1 MPAGASAALQAQR
14 MSALATSHLIE
25 AERANAA
32 SGRFAAAA
40 IAERRLATRLSPLT
54 AHGYYLL
61 PDRQWPGSKNA
72 QLDLVIVGPS
82 GVWIVD
88 SKHWN
93 DFRVAAGHIYRDQAD
108 VTDDVLRLAD
118 VANAA
123 EGAFADIG
131 LAPGEVR
138 TLLVMV
144 GHTGRLGEV
153 GTVEVVGEEDVH
165 RHLAR
170 RGKRLTTSQVEQVL
184 ALAMQYFPAY
194 VGAQAEAA
202 VPIVAE
208 PVLSELPDT
217 MQDDGA
223 PGGVNELGDID
234 ELLSEA
240 DVHDVLTAADLAA
253 PVEDWMTFLHPT
265 QAALVRRSFNGPAR
279 IRGDAGTGKT
289 VVGLHR
295 AAYLAR
301 VHPHGRVLFTTF
313 VKTLPA
319 VMSNLLLRLAPDVA
333 GRVEFVHV
341 HGFAARMLRERG
353 VVLNVN
359 SRRAGQLLDA
369 AWIALEAGQ
378 RNRLLERAPAAPGDR
393 SIEYWREEVESVI
406 KGRGLTTF
414 DQYADC
420 ARPGRLIRLNV
431 DDRRAVWSLF
441 QAYERSLRAAGIG
454 DFQDQILLAETALS
468 RRPENGYAAVIV
480 DEAQDLSLAMIR
492 MLHSLVG
499 DGPDSFTL
507 IGDGQ
512 QSIYPGGYVLSE
524 AGISLAGR
532 GVVLN
537 RNYRNTVEVQEFAAR
552 LIVGSTYTDI
562 DDAVAPISRRP
573 MARSP
578 IVGSLVVGSSD
589 VELGEK
595 RHGAQPETP
604 HFPTRADRDRA
615 LVARIRRAV
624 DLDGVNLGDIAVLC
638 GTNGEAAVIEKILAD
653 AHLRTLNLLHYVGL
667 PVPAVKVGTV
677 KRAKGLEFKLVV
689 VPASTAGQS
698 HSGDERAA
706 RDLREHYVAAT
717 RARDALWIGS
727 C

>member
-1 MPAGASAALQAQR
+1 MPAGASAAQQAQR
-14 MSALATSHLIE
+14 MSALATSYLVE

-93 DFRVAAGHIYRDQAD
+93 NFSVAAGHIFRDQAD
-108 VTDDVLRLAD
+108 VTDEVLRLAD

-123 EGAFADIG
+123 EEAFAGIG

-144 GHTGRLGEV
+144 GHKGRLGEV
-153 GTVEVVGEEDVH
+153 GPVEVVGEEDVH
-165 RHLAR
+165 RHLAK
-170 RGKRLTTSQVEQVL
+170 RGKRLTTSQVERVL
-184 ALAMQYFPAY
+184 AVAMQYFPAY
-194 VGAQAEAA
+194 VGAQAESAMA
-202 VPIVAE
+202 IVPE
-208 PVLSELPDT
+208 PVLAELPDT
-217 MQDDGA
+217 LLEDGA
-223 PGGVNELGDID
+223 
-234 ELLSEA
+234 LLSEA
-240 DVHDVLTAADLAA
+240 EVREVLTAADLAA

-301 VHPHGRVLFTTF
+301 VHPHGTVLFTTF
-313 VKTLPA
+313 VRTLPA
-319 VMSNLLLRLAPDVA
+319 VMSNLLMRLAPDVA

-341 HGFAARMLRERG
+341 HGFAARVLRERG

-359 SRRAGQLLDA
+359 SRRASQLLAA
-369 AWIALEAGQ
+369 AWTALEARQ
-378 RNRLLERAPAAPGDR
+378 RDRLVERAPAAPGEGPM
-393 SIEYWREEVESVI
+393 EYWREEVESVI
-406 KGRGLTTF
+406 KGRGFTTF
-414 DQYADC
+414 EQYADC
-420 ARPGRLIRLNV
+420 ARPGRLIRLGV
-431 DDRRAVWSLF
+431 DDRRAVWALF
-441 QAYERSLRAAGIG
+441 QAYEHSLRAAGIG
-454 DFQDQILLAETALS
+454 DFQDQVLLAESAL
-468 RRPENGYAAVIV
+468 RTRPQEGYAAVIV

-492 MLHSLVG
+492 MLHGLVG
-499 DGPDSFTL
+499 DGPDAFTL

-524 AGISLAGR
+524 ADISLAGR
-532 GVVLN
+532 GVVLD
-537 RNYRNTVEVQEFAAR
+537 RNYRNTAEIQQFAAG
-552 LIVGSTYTDI
+552 LIADSTYTDI
-562 DDAVAPISRRP
+562 DDVAAPVARRP
-573 MARSP
+573 A
-578 IVGSLVVGSSD
+578 
-589 VELGEK
+589 VEAVEV
-595 RHGAQPETP
+595 RHGTPPETP
-604 HFPTRADRDRA
+604 RFPTRAEHDRA
-615 LVARIRRAV
+615 LIARIRRAV
-624 DLDGVNLGDIAVLC
+624 DSDGLNLGDIAVLC
-638 GTNGEAAVIEKILAD
+638 GTNGEAAAIEKLLAA
-653 AHLRTLNLLHYVGL
+653 AHVRSLNLLNYVGL
-667 PVPAVKVGTV
+667 SVPAVKVGTV

-689 VPASTAGQS
+689 VPAPTTGQS

-706 RDLREHYVAAT
+706 RDIREHYVAAT